1 VYLWQIKKSPFLKK
15 GLEIDMKKD
24 NKAVIYWLLIG
35 CSLIF
40 IMVVV
45 GGITRLTHSG
55 LSISN
60 YKLISGTIPPMNEI
74 EWNEAFE
81 LYKQYPEYQKLNNTF
96 TLQEFKDIYF
106 WEWIHRVIGRFI
118 GLVFIIPFIYFLI
131 QKQLSKSTIKK
142 AIILLV
148 MGGLQGF
155 LGWYMV
161 KSGLVNKPDV
171 SHYRLA
177 AHLTTAFLTFAYT
190 FWVAL
195 DLMFPERKTVVKK
208 LRNFIRIG
216 LVVLIIQIIYG
227 AFVAGL
233 DAGWIHNHW
242 PFMNESKLVH
252 ETVYLEQS
260 PTYLNFIEGKSGV
273 QFVHRTLAYI
283 VVIFTLSIWY
293 RAKRMKLSSF
303 QSKGINSLLIMVGI
317 QFLLGVLTLIYAVP
331 VWLGVSHQVGAFIL
345 LSAMIF
351 TLHRFTK

>member
-1 VYLWQIKKSPFLKK
+1 
-15 GLEIDMKKD
+15 MKKD
-24 NKAVIYWLLIG
+24 NKTVIYWLLTG
-35 CSLIF
+35 CILIF
-40 IMVVV
+40 IMVIV

-60 YKLISGTIPPMNEI
+60 YKLISGTIPPMNEV
-74 EWNEAFE
+74 EWNVAFD
-81 LYKQYPEYQKLNNTF
+81 LYKQYPEYQKLNYGMS
-96 TLQEFKDIYF
+96 LEEFKDIYF

-118 GLVFIIPFIYFLI
+118 GLVFIIPFLYFLI
-131 QKQLSKSTIKK
+131 KKQLSKSTIKK

-148 MGGLQGF
+148 MGGFQGF

-161 KSGLVNKPDV
+161 KSGLVDRPDV

-195 DLMFPERKTVVKK
+195 DLIFPNKKAISKK

-216 LVVLIIQIIYG
+216 LVVLVIQIIYG

-242 PFMNESKLVH
+242 PFMNEGKLIH
-252 ETVYLEQS
+252 ETVYIEHS
-260 PTYLNFIEGKSGV
+260 PAYLNFLEGKSGV

-283 VVIFTLSIWY
+283 VVIFILAIWY
-293 RAKRMKLSSF
+293 KATRFNLTKW
-303 QSKGINSLLIMVGI
+303 QNKGVNALLIMVGI
-317 QFLLGVLTLIYAVP
+317 QFLLGVLTLILAVP
-331 VWLGVSHQVGAFIL
+331 VWLGVLHQVGAFIL
-345 LSAMIF
+345 LSAMVF
-351 TLHRFTK
+351 TLHRFSK